1 MFTNDTAA
9 PDLQSARRKAEA
21 VRTAIYTAVCW
32 ANPWGRGRKL
42 SLQPLRGCFC
52 CQAGRG
58 GDPGLPVP
66 PRSPPALLGAFPED
80 LGLGANGARGCPGPA
95 QLGSCR
101 RLCLP
106 CPDRFASRCS
116 FAPKSTAPPSLKKK
130 SPFIFRPPP
139 EGAAGCRRCR
149 ALRERGFGDSR
160 AEVRHGDTL
169 LAPRDPRGAKET
181 PPSALPTPPGPAA
194 ALGAPGAAVRAGPA
208 PGP

>member
-42 SLQPLRGCFC
+42 SLQALRGCFC

-101 RLCLP
+101 HLCLP
-106 CPDRFASRCS
+106 RFASRFS

-130 SPFIFRPPP
+130 KSFYFPSPSGGSSGMPPVP
-139 EGAAGCRRCR
+139 CPLRAWVWGQPGRGAARRHPPGPPGTLGGRRKRPR
-149 ALRERGFGDSR
+149 ARSR
-160 AEVRHGDTL
+160 S
-169 LAPRDPRGAKET
+169 PRDPQRLWGRRA
-181 PPSALPTPPGPAA
+181 PP
-194 ALGAPGAAVRAGPA
+194 
-208 PGP
+208 